1 MSLEET
7 PPPSREYNAEDDD
20 DSDNELFEE
29 MLKDRGPLV
38 TVAPESV
45 VSKQLEDTLRHLW
58 GAIKLNEKAIKR
70 AKNAK
75 KAQAIAQRKATI
87 QSQMAGLPG
96 GSRPGTPGQP
106 AEIIKS
112 DVEVMSDKWTTAGE
126 SPDAK
131 LGVLFEMLVK
141 TMKSLE
147 GMKDD
152 MAHNA
157 AIQAAKDD
165 AQDEV
170 MQMEFDHYDR
180 KFNNVLKYKD
190 LHEAVNQMDAQVKS
204 VEAIL
209 NRKVLDNKRQIA
221 EDLDQELDK
230 VLGQVKGIIEATE
243 EQDKLLD
250 DRVQRLV
257 EKTMESPAGGG
268 GSHTHSK
275 ETVIIQQQ
283 AEKQQQQDHTLI
295 NKLKDRVNQ
304 MELDH
309 AKNQNLIQRLAAQCE
324 AASDRAKR
332 SEDMAKELE
341 TKLLEATTS
350 LNEEFTAQ
358 ITQQVN
364 NITTTIVESTEKT
377 ESLIEE
383 AKKEQAEAVQE
394 QIVAVTKSVSEEI
407 KQVTETVVTESI
419 SKVEQKQAEQIKQI
433 EIKQE
438 EQIVKLVEKAEAE
451 EHQEEKQEHD
461 HMVEELEVIK
471 QNLQNVEKEAKA
483 VNGNLAGQITSV
495 TENVR
500 RQSMAQVQ
508 LVSKQMNTANV
519 EITNRIDEV
528 STNAAA
534 AKVGV
539 RELKESVEQLTKLM
553 NASFATAKK
562 EQEDSTAKIAE
573 QAASTKSGLNSAI
586 AELHDQLKVTN
597 TTVTDQAQD
606 FEDSNFALQG
616 AIADLNDDLNKLAT
630 KSELW
635 DVIQAKLDHHVK
647 TLGKEC
653 TQLEESVSSSK
664 PTVLPMN
671 LQRYLAG
678 NTQRIAKLVATKADF
693 EVIRKIVS
701 HSDPTTVDWDEEVT
715 TYRNSFRNEF
725 LAQVKEEAR
734 KKHPIT
740 DILIDEARDKF
751 MHKLDLAI
759 KVAISKYAR
768 VQIGQTLLGRRQLVP
783 TCMAC
788 DRPFNPAG
796 ADPEKKQ
803 PAGDMR
809 GVSRD
814 PLPQKTEDDSSVA
827 SYTSFTDGSR
837 NSNNYNVVPFGVD
850 QRKLDKYVFRAGFKI
865 PKHVSSPLMIGNSNS
880 VGELNYYDDEN
891 SVGSIGSSSVTSHG
905 RSRPHT
911 VNYSPT
917 KGRGRQHTPQRNNN
931 DNIFGNSNQDTKL
944 PEVRS
949 PMSRGFLP
957 CKKFMNEV
965 LEFKS
970 AVPFTKYTGGIGHH
984 AQGKQ
989 VNAPGIA
996 CR

>member
-1 MSLEET
+1 MST
-7 PPPSREYNAEDDD
+7 PSDDIQTYPPDDD

-29 MLKDRGPLV
+29 MLHDRGPLV

-45 VSKQLEDTLRHLW
+45 VSKQLEDTLRHIW
-58 GAIKLNEKAIKR
+58 GAIKLNEKALKR
-70 AKNAK
+70 SKNAK

-106 AEIIKS
+106 AEIIRS
-112 DVEVMSDKWTTAGE
+112 DVEIMSDKWTQAGD
-126 SPDAK
+126 SSDAK

-147 GMKDD
+147 VMKDD
-152 MAHNA
+152 SAHNA

-221 EDLDQELDK
+221 EELDSELDK

-250 DRVQRLV
+250 ERVQRLV
-257 EKTMESPAGGG
+257 EKTMDSPAGGG
-268 GSHTHSK
+268 HTHSK

-283 AEKQQQQDHTLI
+283 AEKQQQQDHSLI
-295 NKLKDRVNQ
+295 NKLKDRVNA

-332 SEDMAKELE
+332 SEDMAKDLE
-341 TKLLEATTS
+341 NKLLEATTN
-350 LNEEFTAQ
+350 LNEEFTNK

-364 NITTTIVESTEKT
+364 NITNTIVENSVKT
-377 ESLIEE
+377 ETLIEE
-383 AKKEQAEAVQE
+383 TKKEQAEAVE
-394 QIVAVTKSVSEEI
+394 LKIVAVTQSVSEEI
-407 KQVTETVVTESI
+407 KYVTNTVVTESI
-419 SKVEQKQAEQIKQI
+419 AKVEAKQEEKIKQM

-438 EQIVKLVEKAEAE
+438 EQIVKLVEKAEEE
-451 EHQEEKQEHD
+451 EHKDEKAEHD
-461 HMVEELEVIK
+461 HVVEELKNMKEELKV
-471 QNLQNVEKEAKA
+471 VSVEAKETK
-483 VNGNLAGQITSV
+483 GDFEGKISSV

-508 LVSKQMNTANV
+508 LVSKQMNSANT
-519 EITNRIDEV
+519 ETTKRIEEV
-528 STNAAA
+528 STNAFA
-534 AKVGV
+534 AKVSIK
-539 RELKESVEQLTKLM
+539 ELKDNQEQLTKLM
-553 NASFATAKK
+553 NTNMAAMKK
-562 EQEDSTAKIAE
+562 EQEDSTVKITGEAAK
-573 QAASTKSGLNSAI
+573 SKDGLNSAI
-586 AELHDQLKVTN
+586 SELHDQLKVTN
-597 TTVTDQAQD
+597 TSVIDQAQD

-616 AIADLNDDLNKLAT
+616 AIADLNDDLNKIAT
-630 KSELW
+630 KDKLW
-635 DVIQAKLDHHVK
+635 DVIQAKLHHHIK
-647 TLGKEC
+647 TLGTEC

-664 PTVLPMN
+664 PTVLPMQ

-678 NTQRIAKLVATKADF
+678 NTQRIAKLIATKADF
-693 EVIRKIVS
+693 EVIRKIVN
-701 HSDPTTVDWDEEVT
+701 HSDPTTVDWDDEVV

-725 LAQVKEEAR
+725 LAQVKEEAH

-740 DILIDEARDKF
+740 DILIDEAREKF
-751 MHKLDLAI
+751 MGKLDIAI

-796 ADPEKKQ
+796 TDPEKKG
-803 PAGDMR
+803 PPGDTR

-814 PLPQKTEDDSSVA
+814 PLPVKTDDDSSIA
-827 SYTSFTDGSR
+827 SYTSFTDGTR
-837 NSNNYNVVPFGVD
+837 NSNNYDNNVVPFGVD

-905 RSRPHT
+905 RNRPHT

-917 KGRGRQHTPQRNNN
+917 KGRGRKNTPQRRNE
-931 DNIFGNSNQDTKL
+931 DNIFGNNQGDKL

-949 PMSRGFLP
+949 PMSRGL
-957 CKKFMNEV
+957 
-965 LEFKS
+965 
-970 AVPFTKYTGGIGHH
+970 
-984 AQGKQ
+984 
-989 VNAPGIA
+989 
-996 CR
+996 